1 MQKIGWQFR
10 VKKDGWNRGKK
21 IFRTRWM
28 LTSAAVLSSVLLWG
42 CQSGAD
48 EDRSAAGTAV
58 ETAAELTTEMTIET
72 GSKASAENTGVEG
85 DSLSESAAN
94 AESSGE
100 TDDDRGSG
108 NEQKVNEAAQ
118 ADYILPD
125 SDTKFLEWDD
135 VKDLS
140 QEELRI
146 ARNEI
151 YARHGRRF
159 KAQDLQEYFDGR
171 SWYQGQIEADQFRE
185 DQLNSCEKR
194 NIRFLKGLEPV
205 AGLPGLSEAPS
216 KAVMDRYGYENGH
229 SVLSFDF
236 KEGTA
241 KDCGEYYEVEAVY
254 CQGIE
259 APGDLKYGD
268 RVTLVFNELT
278 GEKKTLEYRQGGLY
292 PVNEGQYAAQYYY
305 TPTQDKRPVVLYQ
318 DSDDRVDKP
327 VYEGKLYIR
336 RDASREIDIVGQSEP
351 VTSELLNREYNWYNG
366 VFFDE
371 KGYVV
376 RLVVYGD

>member
-1 MQKIGWQFR
+1 MQKIGGQFR
-10 VKKDGWNRGKK
+10 VKK

-48 EDRSAAGTAV
+48 KDRSAAETAV

-94 AESSGE
+94 AESSEDG
-100 TDDDRGSG
+100 DRGSG
-108 NEQKVNEAAQ
+108 NEQKVSEAAQ

-159 KAQDLQEYFDGR
+159 KAQDLQAYFDDR
-171 SWYQGQIEADQFRE
+171 SWYLGRIEADQFRE
-185 DQLNSCEKR
+185 EQLNSCEKR

-241 KDCGEYYEVEAVY
+241 KDCGDYYEVDAVY

-268 RVTLVFNELT
+268 QVTLVFNELT
-278 GEKKTLEYRQGGLY
+278 GKKKTLEYRQGGLY
-292 PVNEGQYAAQYYY
+292 PVDEGQYAAQYYY

-336 RDASREIDIVGQSEP
+336 KDASKEIDIVGESEP